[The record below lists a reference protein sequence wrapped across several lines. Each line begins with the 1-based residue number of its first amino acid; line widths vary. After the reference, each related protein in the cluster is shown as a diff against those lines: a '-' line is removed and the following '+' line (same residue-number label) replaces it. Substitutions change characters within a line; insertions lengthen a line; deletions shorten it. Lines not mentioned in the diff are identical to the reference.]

1 MARKNNFLA
10 RLEAKHEAELA
21 VVRRFAVQQS
31 KDMLL
36 IAAHRAFGFGPDQA
50 KVLGDAFDA
59 VFEEYANLTV
69 SDARNDKEIWY
80 TKAKVDAALRDACGE
95 YFEPWEVRYRKD

>member
-36 IAAHRAFGFGPDQA
+36 IAAHRAFGFGPDRA

-59 VFEEYANLTV
+59 VLEEYANLTV
-69 SDARNDKEIWY
+69 SDAKDDKEIWY
-80 TKAKVDAALRDACGE
+80 TKAKVDAALKDACGE